1 MMMKKLIICLYSFLF
16 IQGLYAQN
24 IPHANFVGPWGVE
37 VNTFNGNLFLER
49 TDLYIPNQG
58 LSIQLTFS
66 YNSFR
71 DTIDLGYGNGWSHNY
86 NMSYEAVGT
95 DSMHV
100 TQSDGRR
107 DLFVKVDGDFEAP
120 EGIFDTW
127 EEYSPGQFRLTT
139 REGMAYYFDDVSH
152 QKLTRIEDTNGN
164 AINLNYNGDQLTT
177 ITDHSSRSVEL
188 TWSGGKLST
197 LTDPNFTPAR
207 SVSYLYD
214 GSFLTSVNDL
224 ESYTTTYGYAAI
236 GSLNYILDARGD
248 EMRINYNVDE
258 RVSEIATCISYLT
271 FSYNESQDKTYV
283 TEKNPGGDRVT
294 TYDYDEA
301 GKLIQKTGNCCGY
314 NTQYQ
319 YDDDNNINQMV
330 DANGNPFAAS
340 HDALGNILFLQDP
353 QGASQQFSFENNLN
367 RLVSVTDKLGNSSTL
382 EYDTKGN
389 LLKSTRP
396 ENVEVEFSYDGS
408 GNLLTL
414 TDGNDHVT
422 SMEYNVN
429 NDLTLLMYPIGNES
443 FEYDAVGNLLS
454 STDGNNNSMHYTY
467 DALGRVKTIR
477 DDLNNTIQYNYDE
490 VSNLISE
497 IDPSENLTQY
507 SYDAHQRLES
517 VSTPVGTTIYS
528 YDASDNLSSITDANF
543 HLREFQYDARDLLIA
558 ETDAIGNTTA
568 YTYDGNGNVSS
579 RTDANGLTTSY
590 VYDDLDRLISKSY
603 DGNTDNFTYDANG
616 NLIQC
621 SNNHISMS
629 FTYDQLNRLT
639 SKTINNWN
647 LVVSYEYDPVGNR
660 TKMID
665 PTGETL
671 YAYDDN
677 NRLISLTNPSGETTS
692 FQYDNGGRMTRK
704 DFANGTYT
712 EYSYDDANRLLGVV
726 HRKASSNLLTQYIYT
741 YDNNGNR
748 LTMTNTEGIANY
760 SYDGVDR
767 LLSATYDGIN
777 APNESYSYDPVGN
790 RINFNGTTYSYD
802 VADRLQSAGAA
813 NYEFDA
819 NGNLLLKLENG
830 QETRYFYDGENR
842 LIRVEMPDGNS
853 VDFQY
858 DPFGNRISQTQQGE
872 TIRYFLDGE
881 NVLLELDVD
890 NNMLARYTSGLAL
903 DSWISM
909 ERSNQSYFYH
919 QDALGSTGALTQ
931 ENQNLA
937 ALYSYDTYGNILEL
951 QGSIEN
957 PYTYTGREW
966 DDITGLYY
974 YRSRY
979 YDAEVG
985 RFLTKDEFRGF
996 EKNPL
1001 SQNRYAYVEL
1011 SPTNFIDSKGDLIF
1025 IPVIKFLLA
1034 SAAVSTATNV
1044 AGQYIKNDGF
1054 GCFSFRSLGE
1064 DIAKGF
1070 FSSSIVDLYGIRKV
1084 RDLSK
1089 GLKGLGRLKHRR
1101 EKTLDQ
1107 ALKRHRKD
1115 PSIKNTNDLRRE
1127 ISDLRDVNMQI
1138 GSDKRN
1144 LLKEK
1149 VKTSL
1154 GVGFDAETVYNTV
1167 TGDGCDDSSGAQDD
1181 DFVGPPPPPP
1191 GDGGNPPGLPPVEIP
1206 IIRPVDPN
1214 EIIPPAGCDIQ
1225 NWVAQ
1230 DATLPFT
1237 ILYENDPEFATA
1249 PAQIVEIEQ
1258 LFEDEGAANP
1268 VSIRIGDFGFGN
1280 YYFEVPD
1287 DVSYYFTQ
1295 LDLSDSLGVL
1305 LDVAAGYDADEN
1317 KLFWIF
1323 QSKDPATGLTTT
1335 LPAEVGYLPVN
1346 DSITMAGQG
1355 FVSYAVSPRISTSTG
1370 DTLYAQASIIFDDN
1384 PPIITNQSFN
1394 LVDADAPETNITAID
1409 TLSDANYLISWT
1421 GTDEGSGITSYLLYA
1436 SINNGPF
1443 IPIAD
1448 NLVDT
1453 EYNFIGTPGNTY
1465 AFFTIG
1471 IDCAGN
1477 IEPLKT
1483 EGDSGCALAIDEIMI
1498 EPATGMNADGSI
1510 TITVIGA
1517 AGELNY
1523 TWSPNVSATATA
1535 SNLTVGTY
1543 EVTII
1548 DELGCEVMQ
1557 SIQLDSIPSST
1568 NIVQKWDDL
1577 FIHRLFPVPAYDQV
1591 AISYSAPER
1600 IVWLEVFSVDGKPIH
1615 QETLTGTPAALNE
1628 VVLEIEDWTTGTYL
1642 LKLSTRDNSISGVF
1656 FKK

>member
-86 NMSYEAVGT
+86 NMAYEAVGT
-95 DSMHV
+95 DSMLV
-100 TQSDGRR
+100 THSDGRR
-107 DLFVKVDGDFEAP
+107 DLFIKVDGDFEAP

-127 EEYSPGQFRLTT
+127 EEYTPGQFSLTT
-139 REGMAYYFDDVSH
+139 REGMVYYFDDAGH

-188 TWSGGKLST
+188 TWSGDKLST

-258 RVSEIATCISYLT
+258 RVSEMATCISYLT

-319 YDDDNNINQMV
+319 YDDDNNINEMV

-353 QGASQQFSFENNLN
+353 QEANQQFSFENNFN
-367 RLVSVTDKLGNSSTL
+367 RLKSISDKLGNSSTFD
-382 EYDTKGN
+382 YDAAGN
-389 LLKSTRP
+389 LLKMSQP
-396 ENVEVEFSYDGS
+396 EGVEVEFTYDGS
-408 GNLLTL
+408 GNLMTL
-414 TDGNDHVT
+414 TDGSDHTT
-422 SMEYNVN
+422 SMEYNSN
-429 NDLTLLMYPIGNES
+429 NDLTLIEYPIGSES

-454 STDGNNNSMHYTY
+454 STDGNNNSIHYTY
-467 DALGRVKTIR
+467 DALNRVETAR
-477 DDLNNTIQYNYDE
+477 DDLDNT
-490 VSNLISE
+490 
-497 IDPSENLTQY
+497 TQY
-507 SYDAHQRLES
+507 SYNEISNLTSETDPEGNVKQYTYDAHQRMES
-517 VSTPVGTTIYS
+517 VTTPAGTTFYA
-528 YDASDNLSSITDANF
+528 YDPSDNLTSITDANL
-543 HLREFQYDARDLLIA
+543 HTREFQYDARDLLIG
-558 ETDAIGNTTA
+558 ENDAVGNATA
-568 YTYDGNGNVSS
+568 YVYDGNGNVVS
-579 RTDANGLTTSY
+579 RTDANGLATTY
-590 VYDDLDRLISKSY
+590 LYDKLNRLLSKSY
-603 DGNTDNFTYDANG
+603 DGNTDNFEYDANG

-629 FTYDQLNRLT
+629 FTYDQLNRMV

-647 LVVSYEYDPVGNR
+647 LTISYEYDAAGNR
-660 TKMID
+660 TKMTD
-665 PTGETL
+665 PTGETI
-671 YAYDDN
+671 YGYDDN
-677 NRLISLTNPSGETTS
+677 NRLTSITNPLGETTS
-692 FQYDNGGRMTRK
+692 FEYDNGGRMTRK

-712 EYSYDDANRLLGVV
+712 EYSYDNANRLLEVT
-726 HRKASSNLLTQYIYT
+726 HRKASGNLLTQYAYT
-741 YDNNGNR
+741 YDKNGNR
-748 LTMTNTEGIANY
+748 LSMTTIDGTASY
-760 SYDGVDR
+760 TYDGADR
-767 LLSATYDGIN
+767 LLNASYDGIN
-777 APNESYSYDPVGN
+777 APNENYSYDPVGN
-790 RINFNGTTYSYD
+790 RQNLNGTTYSYD
-802 VADRLQSAGAA
+802 AADRLQSAGATS
-813 NYEFDA
+813 YEFDA
-819 NGNLLLKLENG
+819 NGNLLLKLEDD

-842 LIRVEMPDGNS
+842 LIQVEMPDGSS

-858 DPFGNRISQTQQGE
+858 DPFGNRISQIQQGE

-881 NVLLELDVD
+881 NVLLELDE
-890 NNMLARYTSGLAL
+890 NNNTLARYTSAIVL

-909 ERSNQSYFYH
+909 ERSNESYFYH
-919 QDALGSTGALTQ
+919 QDGLGSTGALTQ
-931 ENQNLA
+931 DNQNLA
-937 ALYSYDTYGNILEL
+937 ALYTYDAFGNITEA
-951 QGSIEN
+951 QGSVEN
-957 PYTYTGREW
+957 PYTYTGREL
-966 DDITGLYY
+966 DANTGLYY
-974 YRSRY
+974 YRSRF
-979 YDAEVG
+979 YDAKVG
-985 RFLTKDEFRGF
+985 RFLTRDYFSGSLIV
-996 EKNPL
+996 PL
-1001 SQNRYAYVEL
+1001 SQHRYSYVENNPILYYDPIGFKKQKCNSGGITQMIGVEVRIPSFIKPAMRIFGKEFYGQGVFLGVAISHPGLFSSGGEWDFGIVGRVSGGEELDLPNATIFQGSINYQNNIGSLRSQTGRSYSL
-1011 SPTNFIDSKGDLIF
+1011 SGHAGPYGGGVSWTEENELSGLKLSLGAGYSAQGSVDFTGTATVRDFFGLFGIGDPEDKDCGSSGDQSDSKPGDD
-1025 IPVIKFLLA
+1025 
-1034 SAAVSTATNV
+1034 
-1044 AGQYIKNDGF
+1044 DGS
-1054 GCFSFRSLGE
+1054 GG
-1064 DIAKGF
+1064 
-1070 FSSSIVDLYGIRKV
+1070 
-1084 RDLSK
+1084 
-1089 GLKGLGRLKHRR
+1089 
-1101 EKTLDQ
+1101 
-1107 ALKRHRKD
+1107 
-1115 PSIKNTNDLRRE
+1115 
-1127 ISDLRDVNMQI
+1127 
-1138 GSDKRN
+1138 GSDP
-1144 LLKEK
+1144 
-1149 VKTSL
+1149 
-1154 GVGFDAETVYNTV
+1154 D
-1167 TGDGCDDSSGAQDD
+1167 
-1181 DFVGPPPPPP
+1181 P
-1191 GDGGNPPGLPPVEIP
+1191 GDPTTPPVEIP

-1355 FVSYAVSPRISTSTG
+1355 FVSYTVSPRISTSTG

-1436 SINNGPF
+1436 STNNGPF

-1510 TITVIGA
+1510 TVTVIGA

-1523 TWSPNVSATATA
+1523 TWSPNVSTTATA
-1535 SNLTVGTY
+1535 SNL
-1543 EVTII
+1543 
-1548 DELGCEVMQ
+1548 
-1557 SIQLDSIPSST
+1557 
-1568 NIVQKWDDL
+1568 
-1577 FIHRLFPVPAYDQV
+1577 
-1591 AISYSAPER
+1591 ISR
-1600 IVWLEVFSVDGKPIH
+1600 
-1615 QETLTGTPAALNE
+1615 
-1628 VVLEIEDWTTGTYL
+1628 YL
-1642 LKLSTRDNSISGVF
+1642 
-1656 FKK
+1656 